1 MAHSLEKEYKK
12 ALKKKAEAVRALDKL
27 PTGYISEKLIYGTKQ
42 YYLQK
47 RVGKRVI
54 SKHISISE
62 LSDVR
67 RELALRETIQ
77 NELSVLDEKLGGIE
91 AAAKL
96 VSHDL
101 YKRILFIN
109 ACAPMEDLSFEEKMR
124 ASDFAQ
130 TMNAIEGIPTTEET
144 KQGISAWYL
153 GEIDFLSLY
162 EATLRKYGFP
172 VEVR

>member
-1 MAHSLEKEYKK
+1 MS
-12 ALKKKAEAVRALDKL
+12 
-27 PTGYISEKLIYGTKQ
+27 
-42 YYLQK
+42 
-47 RVGKRVI
+47 
-54 SKHISISE
+54 
-62 LSDVR
+62 
-67 RELALRETIQ
+67 
-77 NELSVLDEKLGGIE
+77 
-91 AAAKL
+91 
-96 VSHDL
+96 
-101 YKRILFIN
+101 ILFIN

-172 VEVR
+172 VEVPQSALQFLLPQLLRQALPPRRRLSDSAA